1 MIFIINDTSDTNTN
15 EGVLSLK
22 YDLPNVFFSYFTNT
36 EEFISEYENTE
47 NVERRELMKIK
58 NGIDDYDIKEWDKSK
73 KMANPYELIYMPSRK
88 IRHESIAHI
97 DPLSRSYFKMWEML
111 FHHSFISKDNKNAC
125 ILNIAEGPGGF
136 IEALVNY
143 RKKYHNAVDT
153 INAITLKSTNKEIPG
168 WDKAY
173 QFLMKNRNVKIHYG
187 ADNTG
192 NIYNVENIKHL
203 REYITRNNQQA
214 ILITADGGF
223 DYSKNFNK
231 QEMSSYKIIFC
242 EIVTAIANQAE
253 GGSFICKL
261 FDTYS
266 KVSKFFIYL
275 LCSLYK
281 TVLVHKPVT
290 SRPANSE
297 KYIVCKGFLGIT
309 EEYLNRL
316 FLIINLWNLIE
327 GKGGYIKTIFSGDIP
342 EEINN
347 KIDELNTIHYNEQKK
362 SIERTINLIRKKPN
376 LTSLNDIIASQVI
389 HARKWCNRYEV
400 PINTSST
407 FIEKKS

>member
-1 MIFIINDTSDTNTN
+1 MIFIISDTSSSSSSNL
-15 EGVLSLK
+15 VLPK
-22 YDLPNVFFSYFTNT
+22 VFFSYFTDNDKFT
-36 EEFISEYENTE
+36 SEYDNIDSI
-47 NVERRELMKIK
+47 ERKNLMKIK

-88 IRHESIAHI
+88 IRHESIANI

-111 FHHSFISKDNKNAC
+111 FHHSFISKDTKRAC

-143 RKKYHNAVDT
+143 RKIYHNAVDT

-203 REYITRNNQQA
+203 REYITSNNQQA

-231 QEMSSYKIIFC
+231 QETSSYKIIFC
-242 EIVTAIANQAE
+242 EIATAIANQAK

-266 KVSKFFIYL
+266 KISKFCIYL
-275 LCSLYK
+275 LCCLYE
-281 TVLVHKPVT
+281 TVLIHKPVT

-297 KYIVCKGFLGIT
+297 KYIVCKGFIGIT
-309 EEYLNRL
+309 DDFLNRI
-316 FLIINLWNLIE
+316 FITINLWNVIE
-327 GKGGYIKTIFSGDIP
+327 GRGGYIKTIFGGDIP
-342 EEINN
+342 EEINS

-362 SIERTINLIRKKPN
+362 SIEKTINLINIKPN
-376 LTSLNDIIASQVI
+376 LSSLNEIIATQVS
-389 HARKWCNRYEV
+389 HAREWCNRYEV